1 MGLGDQDKIDG
12 AANAALEAPI
22 SIQVN
27 DEIISFEFPD
37 AQKNANITGE
47 AWFYC
52 SVDATKDK
60 RFVLSVDSTGIQR
73 IERKGLQ
80 KGDYQVKISYEI
92 NQKKY
97 LLALTTKLLNL
108 KAQIK
113 KRLLQIDK
121 PQHRHKHYLKRS
133 IRLSKRQEKTPLK
146 NLQK

>member
-1 MGLGDQDKIDG
+1 MSWGNKLIIVFIVFAALMATLVYKATQAKFELVSKDYYQDELRYQDKIDG

-27 DEIISFEFPD
+27 DEIISIEFPD

-73 IERKGLQ
+73 IERKRLQ
-80 KGDYQVKISYEI
+80 KGDYQIKISYEI

-97 LLALTTKLLNL
+97 YVTHQLHL
-108 KAQIK
+108 
-113 KRLLQIDK
+113 
-121 PQHRHKHYLKRS
+121 
-133 IRLSKRQEKTPLK
+133 
-146 NLQK
+146 

>member
-1 MGLGDQDKIDG
+1 MSWGNKLIIVFIVFAALMAILVYKATQTKFELVSKDYYQDELRYQDKIDG

-27 DEIISFEFPD
+27 DEIISIEFPD

-60 RFVLSVDSTGIQR
+60 RFVLSVDSTGIHR
-73 IERKGLQ
+73 IERKRIQ

-97 LLALTTKLLNL
+97 YVAHQLHL
-108 KAQIK
+108 
-113 KRLLQIDK
+113 
-121 PQHRHKHYLKRS
+121 
-133 IRLSKRQEKTPLK
+133 
-146 NLQK
+146 

>member
-1 MGLGDQDKIDG
+1 MSWGNKLIIVFIVFAALMATLVYKATQTKFELVSKDYYQDELRYQDKIDG

-22 SIQVN
+22 SIQLK
-27 DEIISFEFPD
+27 DEIISIEFPD

-97 LLALTTKLLNL
+97 YV
-108 KAQIK
+108 AQQ
-113 KRLLQIDK
+113 LHLQ
-121 PQHRHKHYLKRS
+121 
-133 IRLSKRQEKTPLK
+133 
-146 NLQK
+146 